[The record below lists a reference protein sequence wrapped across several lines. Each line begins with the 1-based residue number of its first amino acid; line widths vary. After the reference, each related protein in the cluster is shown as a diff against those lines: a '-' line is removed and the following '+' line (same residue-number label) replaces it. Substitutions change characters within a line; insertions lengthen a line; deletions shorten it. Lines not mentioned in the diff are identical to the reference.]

1 MIDSGGKIV
10 VVNAEAEQMF
20 GYRSHEL
27 VGRSVDMLV
36 PERLRPE
43 YVRLLRQLDI
53 RSDGHRAG
61 LGRELFGLRKDGGE
75 FPVEIGLNPLRT
87 REGPMVLCV
96 VVNITQRKQM
106 ERLKDEF
113 VSTVSHELRTPLTSI
128 AASLGLLSGAAQ
140 YDLPATAK
148 RLIAIA
154 HSNSEQLVRLIN
166 DILDVEKIESGNV
179 SFDLERIEVVT
190 LVEQTIE
197 ASRAFAEGCGV
208 RFRLDASGPHE
219 VRADPDRLMQVVTN
233 LLSNAIKFSSRAA
246 LATPDLIRGSS
257 QRDNTIDARAH
268 SASEDAR
275 ERAVDTRP
283 ETGSSARAALA
294 TPDLIRGS
302 SQRGNTMDARA
313 GHSPETGSSAHAAEV
328 VVSIVS
334 RDERVR
340 ISVRDHG
347 PGIPESFRPHVFER
361 FAQADATAAQPK
373 GGSGLGLSIVKQ
385 IVLRLGG
392 EVGFL
397 DAPGGGTIFY
407 VDLPG
412 LEGEGHRDAE
422 RRDRYNGAR
431 MCRCDDTRA
440 PPAFAR
446 TGTA

>member
-1 MIDSGGKIV
+1 MIDSGGKIA

-27 VGRSVDMLV
+27 VGRPVDMLV
-36 PERLRPE
+36 PERQRPQ
-43 YVRLLRQLDI
+43 YVRLLQQLSI
-53 RSDGHRAG
+53 RSDGRRAG
-61 LGRELFGLRKDGGE
+61 LGRDLLGLRKDGSE

-87 REGPMVLCV
+87 REGPMVLGV
-96 VVNITQRKQM
+96 VVDITQRKQM

-128 AASLGLLSGAAQ
+128 AASLGLLSGATQ
-140 YDLPATAK
+140 YNLPATAK

-154 HSNSEQLVRLIN
+154 HSNSERLVRLIN

-179 SFDLERIEVVT
+179 SFDLERVEVVT

-197 ASRAFAEGCGV
+197 ANRAFADGCGV
-208 RFRLDASGPHE
+208 RLHLDGSGPRE

-233 LLSNAIKFSSRAA
+233 LLSNAIRFSPR
-246 LATPDLIRGSS
+246 
-257 QRDNTIDARAH
+257 
-268 SASEDAR
+268 
-275 ERAVDTRP
+275 
-283 ETGSSARAALA
+283 
-294 TPDLIRGS
+294 
-302 SQRGNTMDARA
+302 
-313 GHSPETGSSAHAAEV
+313 AAEV
-328 VVSIVS
+328 VVSVVS
-334 RDERVR
+334 RSERVR

-407 VDLPG
+407 VDLPALG
-412 LEGEGHRDAE
+412 TADQRDGE
-422 RRDRYNGAR
+422 RRDRFNGAR
-431 MCRCDDTRA
+431 TSRADDEAAVAALATPDLSARDRDRVRRAGA

>member
-1 MIDSGGKIV
+1 MIDSGGKIA

-27 VGRSVDMLV
+27 VGRSVDVLV

-43 YVRLLRQLDI
+43 YVRLFQQLNI
-53 RSDGHRAG
+53 RSDGRRAG
-61 LGRELFGLRKDGGE
+61 LERDLFGLRKDGSE

-87 REGPMVLCV
+87 REGPMVLGV
-96 VVNITQRKQM
+96 VVDITQRKQM

-128 AASLGLLSGAAQ
+128 AASLGLLRGAAQ

-154 HSNSEQLVRLIN
+154 HSNSERLVRLIN
-166 DILDVEKIESGNV
+166 DILDVEKIKSGNV
-179 SFDLERIEVVT
+179 SFDLERVEVVT

-197 ASRAFAEGCGV
+197 ANRAFADGYGV
-208 RFRLDASGPHE
+208 RLRLDGSGPHE

-233 LLSNAIKFSSRAA
+233 LLSNAIKFSPR
-246 LATPDLIRGSS
+246 
-257 QRDNTIDARAH
+257 
-268 SASEDAR
+268 
-275 ERAVDTRP
+275 
-283 ETGSSARAALA
+283 
-294 TPDLIRGS
+294 
-302 SQRGNTMDARA
+302 
-313 GHSPETGSSAHAAEV
+313 AAEV
-328 VVSIVS
+328 VVSVVS
-334 RDERVR
+334 RADEPGSGRVSGARTIDSPRWPLASLASAARNDRVR

-361 FAQADATAAQPK
+361 FAQADTTAAQPK

-412 LEGEGHRDAE
+412 LEATGHRDAE
-422 RRDRYNGAR
+422 RRDRCNGAR
-431 MCRCDDTRA
+431 VSTCDDTTGPLAALASEAGGQRGNSIDPRA
-440 PPAFAR
+440 HSASEDIRAETASAREDGRLRPDVFA
-446 TGTA
+446 G